1 MADYT
6 AYFGGQWMP
15 FNQVRIDPLDRG
27 FLVGDCVFDVA
38 RTFNG
43 KSFRMREH
51 VDRLYRS
58 LAYVRIDPGL
68 SPDEMER
75 ISEEVIAR
83 NEPLREQVGDYQIW
97 QFVTRGRGRWAHR
110 AGPPAVGV
118 CVRQIGFSR
127 FAGLYDTGAHGII
140 VRTRSFSPDALDPK
154 VKNFSRMNFNLAE
167 LEASDVDPEG
177 WPILTDSRGNLT
189 EGVGYNLFIVAKD
202 VIRTPGDRGVLQGV
216 SRAMVFDLGR
226 ELGIPVIE
234 EDLQPYDLY
243 TADEA
248 FLHEHEPL
256 RLAGD
261 AGGPAA
267 HRRGQAGAG
276 RGAAPRRVER
286 DRGRGHR
293 GGGQGVRVA
302 GAARIP
308 ARLVGLD
315 LRRAGRLRAQ
325 RTRPPARRSA
335 SCPDEALAAALIGV
349 LLKNS
354 AKKLRQKLP
363 AERWMASPSS
373 GPARKPS
380 RHRYAML

>member
-1 MADYT
+1 MAPFT
-6 AYFGGQWMP
+6 AYFCGQWMP
-15 FNQVRIDPLDRG
+15 FHQVRIDPLDRG

-68 SPDEMER
+68 APEEMER

-83 NEPLREQVGDYQIW
+83 NESLRADVGDYQIW

-127 FAGLYDTGAHGII
+127 YADLYDTGAHGII

-167 LEASDVDPEG
+167 LEASDVDPDG

-189 EGVGYNLFIVAKD
+189 EGVGYNLFMVAKGA
-202 VIRTPGDRGVLQGV
+202 IRTPGDRGVLQGV
-216 SRAMVFDLGR
+216 SRQMIFDLGQ
-226 ELGIPVIE
+226 ELGIPVVE

-248 FLHEHEPL
+248 FFTSTSPCVLPVT
-256 RLAGD
+256 
-261 AGGPAA
+261 
-267 HRRGQAGAG
+267 
-276 RGAAPRRVER
+276 RV
-286 DRGRGHR
+286 D
-293 GGGQGVRVA
+293 
-302 GAARIP
+302 
-308 ARLVGLD
+308 
-315 LRRAGRLRAQ
+315 RRAIGSGKPGPVASRL
-325 RTRPPARRSA
+325 
-335 SCPDEALAAALIGV
+335 LAAWSEIVGV
-349 LLKNS
+349 HIV
-354 AKKLRQKLP
+354 AQARQYAPL
-363 AERWMASPSS
+363 ERLESQRGS
-373 GPARKPS
+373 
-380 RHRYAML
+380 

>member
-1 MADYT
+1 MTGKEGTMPDYT

-15 FNQVRIDPLDRG
+15 FHEVKIDPLDRG

-58 LAYVRIDPGL
+58 LRYVRIDPGL
-68 SPDEMER
+68 SPEEMER

-83 NEPLREQVGDYQIW
+83 NEPLRPAVGDYQIW

-127 FAGLYDTGAHGII
+127 FADLYDAGAHGVI

-167 LEASDVDPEG
+167 LEAADVDPDG

-189 EGVGYNLFIVAKD
+189 EGVGYNLFVVLRD
-202 VIRTPGDRGVLQGV
+202 TIRTPGDRGVLQGV

-226 ELGIPVIE
+226 ELGIPVVE

-243 TADEA
+243 AADEA
-248 FLHEHEPL
+248 FFTSTSPCVLPVTRVDHRPI
-256 RLAGD
+256 GS
-261 AGGPAA
+261 GKPGPI
-267 HRRGQAGAG
+267 
-276 RGAAPRRVER
+276 V
-286 DRGRGHR
+286 
-293 GGGQGVRVA
+293 
-302 GAARIP
+302 
-308 ARLVGLD
+308 ARLLSAWSDAVGVDIVAQARHYGPLE
-315 LRRAGRLRAQ
+315 RLES
-325 RTRPPARRSA
+325 TRGS
-335 SCPDEALAAALIGV
+335 
-349 LLKNS
+349 
-354 AKKLRQKLP
+354 
-363 AERWMASPSS
+363 
-373 GPARKPS
+373 
-380 RHRYAML
+380 